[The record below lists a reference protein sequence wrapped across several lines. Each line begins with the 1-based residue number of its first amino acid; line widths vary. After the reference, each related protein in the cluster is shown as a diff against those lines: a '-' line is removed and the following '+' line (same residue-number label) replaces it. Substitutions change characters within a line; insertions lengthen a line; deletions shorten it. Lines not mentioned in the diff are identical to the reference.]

1 MKSRTPPCAASFSP
15 ARKQPLQKP
24 ALWSKTIQVPWC
36 PWHGHRGLWKAT
48 HETPSEQRERGKGLP
63 GCPRPPLRHRHPG
76 PAQTFRRPPE
86 SPSRPPPRAQPGPPP
101 QALGRRYLGGPD
113 LADAGFLGQAAD
125 AADEAERVAEL
136 LPAGLKHGALGRGH
150 ELGRI
155 ARPTAPRHGRRG
167 RAPPPPPPLGSA
179 PRAAAGQGGE
189 VRPGGGP
196 SGAAGGA
203 GPVAEAH
210 PPAAAAG
217 RDGRRGA
224 GAWRGGGG
232 SCCRVSSSRPPGLP
246 PPAPSPSRSRSS
258 SPEVTRLA
266 LRPPPEGGAA
276 VAFRSKK

>member
-48 HETPSEQRERGKGLP
+48 HETPSEQREQGKGLP

-167 RAPPPPPPLGSA
+167 RAPPPPPLGSA